1 MFDLSDLDN
10 ISDNLPKMLEML
22 ETADNIDELRAIL
35 EASYQKIRQL
45 EQKREELE
53 AACQALGNRMKVNT
67 EIENELRQLLR
78 DRENRVESNG
88 SPHHERILKNESPR
102 RGSNQLAIRPFFSGV
117 SVVVSVSPLQ
127 RSWIKPLHRE
137 PLRRSRILMRRPS
150 GRRTK

>member
-1 MFDLSDLDN
+1 
-10 ISDNLPKMLEML
+10 MLEML

-88 SPHHERILKNESPR
+88 SPP
-102 RGSNQLAIRPFFSGV
+102 
-117 SVVVSVSPLQ
+117 
-127 RSWIKPLHRE
+127 
-137 PLRRSRILMRRPS
+137 SRTY
-150 GRRTK
+150 TKK